1 MRKLLKF
8 IFSRLFIGGFLLIL
22 QLCIILMSILRINEY
37 FLYFDIF
44 LKLVSLVT
52 VVIIINRHVNPM
64 YKLAWVVPILIF
76 PMFGGLLYLFAS
88 GQLYTKMFFRK
99 LSDAEKKITSLCPQN
114 EKIISEI
121 EEIHPERKNTVSFIN
136 SVSGNCAYRC
146 EKAQYFSVGEE
157 MLESLKEELKK
168 AEKYIFL

>member
-1 MRKLLKF
+1 MRKLLNF
-8 IFSRLFIGGFLLIL
+8 IFSRLFIGGFLLALQMFIL
-22 QLCIILMSILRINEY
+22 LMSILRMNEY

-88 GQLYTKMFFRK
+88 GQMHTKRFFQR
-99 LSDAEKKITSLCPQN
+99 LSKAEKKI
-114 EKIISEI
+114 
-121 EEIHPERKNTVSFIN
+121 
-136 SVSGNCAYRC
+136 
-146 EKAQYFSVGEE
+146 
-157 MLESLKEELKK
+157 KK
-168 AEKYIFL
+168 QLNAA